1 MTILSVIKKIHTF
14 AKYNTYNFFLMTKYM
29 PLYFALSKSKIIKGN
44 GEILLQDELV
54 KLWHF
59 LNMLTGSRYSTII
72 MRGESNENLREQ
84 YNYDTNTPD
93 LLAQCI
99 FMAGEKGRI
108 CWNEKKFLDPDDTS
122 VENFCAICKT
132 LNKSIKEGRKSGNT
146 NRTQKI
152 QDFFSRNQEFCSTLE
167 DIETL
172 AGKYRGLPIDVRK
185 KVNLYYLS
193 IAHTINSHKYRKAS
207 SFVSTTTN
215 PQVAD
220 LFTNDATIYGWVPR
234 VTMERTMQNQ
244 IKPIEYVLTTSKPDI
259 KQFGFPCCDT
269 PVYPTQKEISLRCGI
284 LPHFIIGFQAGCHF
298 YVNPAIFSTMNKLE
312 EIDSF
317 QKLCA
322 FKKHLLLYGLDI
334 DQSDFEEFCRKTNFK
349 RYYTYNGDKYHL
361 HRIY

>member
-1 MTILSVIKKIHTF
+1 
-14 AKYNTYNFFLMTKYM
+14 M

-44 GEILLQDELV
+44 GEILLQNELV

-152 QDFFSRNQEFCSTLE
+152 QDFFSRNQEFCNTLE

-172 AGKYRGLPIDVRK
+172 TG
-185 KVNLYYLS
+185 
-193 IAHTINSHKYRKAS
+193 H
-207 SFVSTTTN
+207 
-215 PQVAD
+215 
-220 LFTNDATIYGWVPR
+220 
-234 VTMERTMQNQ
+234 
-244 IKPIEYVLTTSKPDI
+244 
-259 KQFGFPCCDT
+259 
-269 PVYPTQKEISLRCGI
+269 
-284 LPHFIIGFQAGCHF
+284 
-298 YVNPAIFSTMNKLE
+298 
-312 EIDSF
+312 
-317 QKLCA
+317 
-322 FKKHLLLYGLDI
+322 
-334 DQSDFEEFCRKTNFK
+334 
-349 RYYTYNGDKYHL
+349 
-361 HRIY
+361 